1 MPEKERKIM
10 KKLICWTLA
19 VLMLLG
25 LTTAAYA
32 AETTCT
38 VSADSVTAGAGEEV
52 TVSIRITGNPG
63 FTNFGIFLDY
73 DREKLTLVE
82 VEDVAG
88 EISGGNL
95 QWEDPEGKERC
106 YVTSASASAVT
117 GDVVLFT
124 AKFTTA
130 EDFTGTAQVTPEV
143 HYIRNN
149 TALFSVFEEITA
161 TVESGTVGE
170 ENDVLLGDVN
180 GDGAVNTKDAM
191 LVYAYVNGRYK
202 GTGFSEKAADVT
214 GDGKVNSRDAMM
226 LYAYVNKKVI
236 QFPGLIK

>member
-1 MPEKERKIM
+1 M

-52 TVSIRITGNPG
+52 TVSIRIAGNPG

-143 HYIRNN
+143 RYIRNN
-149 TALFSVFEEITA
+149 TAVFSVFEEITA

-170 ENDVLLGDVN
+170 GNDVLLGDVN
-180 GDGAVNTKDAM
+180 GDGKINVADIAITSMHVKNKFTLSQAQ
-191 LVYAYVNGRYK
+191 L
-202 GTGFSEKAADVT
+202 KAADVN
-214 GDGKVNSRDAMM
+214 GDGKVNVADVALIRMR
-226 LYAYVNKKVI
+226 VKNKISK
-236 QFPGLIK
+236 FPGE

>member
-1 MPEKERKIM
+1 M

-88 EISGGNL
+88 EISGENL

-149 TALFSVFEEITA
+149 TAVFSVFEEITA

-170 ENDVLLGDVN
+170 GNDVLLGDVN
-180 GDGAVNTKDAM
+180 GDGTVTMKDMQMIYNAATGQ
-191 LVYAYVNGRYK
+191 LVLTAAQ
-202 GTGFSEKAADVT
+202 EKAADAN
-214 GDGKVNSRDAMM
+214 GDGEVTMKDMQLVYKHCTGMIED
-226 LYAYVNKKVI
+226 
-236 QFPGLIK
+236 FPGKS

>member
-52 TVSIRITGNPG
+52 TVSIRLTGNPG

-117 GDVVLFT
+117 GDIVLFT

-149 TALFSVFEEITA
+149 TAVFSVFEEITA

-170 ENDVLLGDVN
+170 GNDVLLGDVN
-180 GDGAVNTKDAM
+180 GDGTVTMKDMQMIYNAATGQ
-191 LVYAYVNGRYK
+191 LVLTAAQ
-202 GTGFSEKAADVT
+202 EKAADAN
-214 GDGKVNSRDAMM
+214 GDGEVTMKDMQLVYKHCTGMIED
-226 LYAYVNKKVI
+226 
-236 QFPGLIK
+236 FPGKS